1 MGHQELDTVC
11 IIFTQKLAED
21 VRLVVLA
28 TQADDQHGSG
38 IGMEHHVAQYL
49 FGVLVVVTQLGATIV
64 VRIGHD
70 GIYTFAARFGT
81 QGFGQLVGNAV
92 HAAHGRDDPDFIA
105 YAHVAVLAAVAL
117 EGQVPV
123 GNVQVCLYR
132 MVGVFQQAGQIGLY
146 VVFVHPVALSAGFA
160 GMPDGVSVFDD
171 VFTFGQIL
179 QCEFMTGRDIFV
191 QGNFLSVYIYFFTCR
206 QRCNGYRYI
215 VCRIDFQELCFHVT
229 GVEC

>member
-1 MGHQELDTVC
+1 M
-11 IIFTQKLAED
+11 
-21 VRLVVLA
+21 VVA
-28 TQADDQHGSG
+28 
-38 IGMEHHVAQYL
+38 
-49 FGVLVVVTQLGATIV
+49 QLGATIV

-70 GIYTFAARFGT
+70 GVYAFAARFGT

-191 QGNFLSVYIYFFTCR
+191 QGNFLSVYIYFSPADSGAMATATLSAGLIFKNFVSMLLGLSVSLSVCSR
-206 QRCNGYRYI
+206 IRCFPASAGR
-215 VCRIDFQELCFHVT
+215 
-229 GVEC
+229 